1 MNKKE
6 SYNKRPYNSKRRRMQ
21 ADQTRLLIVEAAR
34 KLFSERGY
42 TGATI
47 EAIAQEAGV
56 AAETV
61 YAAFGN
67 KREILSKLIDVS
79 VVGDDQPIPL
89 LQRAGPLSVMQEKN
103 PHRQIEIF
111 SHDIFEIMSRMA
123 PIFEIMRIAAKTE
136 PEISDILQQILKSRY
151 HGMEKFIQ
159 YLSTNITLQ
168 EDLTPAEAVETV
180 WAITSAELYNLLTVD
195 RGWSGEQYEQW
206 LAKTL
211 KKILLEANQ

>member
-1 MNKKE
+1 MKNKE
-6 SYNKRPYNSKRRRMQ
+6 SSTKRPYNSKRRQMQ
-21 ADQTRLLIVEAAR
+21 ANQTRMLIVEAAR

-79 VVGDDQPIPL
+79 IVGDDKPIPL
-89 LQRAGPLSVMQEKN
+89 MQREGPSSVMKEKN
-103 PHRQIEIF
+103 PTLQIEIF
-111 SHDIFEIMSRMA
+111 SHDIHEIMNRMA

-136 PEISDILQQILKSRY
+136 PEIAEMLQQILKSRY

-159 YLSTNITLQ
+159 YLSKNITLQ
-168 EDLTPAEAVETV
+168 EDLILTEAAETV

-195 RGWSGEQYEQW
+195 QGWSGEKYELW

-211 KKILLEANQ
+211 KKILL

>member
-1 MNKKE
+1 MNKIE
-6 SYNKRPYNSKRRRMQ
+6 SSTKRPYNSKRRRMQ
-21 ADQTRLLIVEAAR
+21 ANQTRMLIVEAAR

-79 VVGDDQPIPL
+79 IVGDDRPIPL
-89 LQRAGPLSVMQEKN
+89 LQRDGPLSVHQEKN

-111 SHDIFEIMSRMA
+111 SHDIFEIMNRMA

-136 PEISDILQQILKSRY
+136 PEIAEMLQQILNSRY

-159 YLSTNITLQ
+159 YLSANITLQ
-168 EDLTPAEAVETV
+168 EYLTLAEAAETV

-206 LAKTL
+206 LVKTL
-211 KKILLEANQ
+211 KKILLEVNQ